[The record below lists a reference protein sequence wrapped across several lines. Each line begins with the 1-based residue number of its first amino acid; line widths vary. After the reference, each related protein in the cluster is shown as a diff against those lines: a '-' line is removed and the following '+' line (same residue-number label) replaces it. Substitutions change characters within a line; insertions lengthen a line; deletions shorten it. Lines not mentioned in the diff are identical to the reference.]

1 MATLPLISIVD
12 DDKSIREATADL
24 VESYGYST
32 AAFAS
37 AEELLQSE
45 HLSATS
51 CVVTDVCMT
60 GLSGVDLQ
68 RRLAD
73 VVPHVP
79 VIFLTA
85 FPEEHVRAA
94 ALDGGA
100 RGFFAKPVRES
111 ALILCIESVLRSP
124 GGTSTQ

>member
-1 MATLPLISIVD
+1 MSTLPLISIVD
-12 DDKSIREATADL
+12 DDKSVREATADL
-24 VESYGYST
+24 VESHGYAT

-37 AEELLQSE
+37 GEELLQSE
-45 HLSATS
+45 QLRTTS
-51 CVVTDVCMT
+51 CVVTDVRMT

-85 FPEEHVRAA
+85 FPEEHLRAA

-100 RGFFAKPVRES
+100 HGFFTKPVRES
-111 ALILCIESVLRSP
+111 SLIPCIESALRTPSGIP
-124 GGTSTQ
+124 R

>member
-1 MATLPLISIVD
+1 LTTLPLISIVD
-12 DDKSIREATADL
+12 DDQSVREATADL
-24 VESYGYST
+24 VESCGYAA

-45 HLSATS
+45 HLRTTS

-60 GLSGVDLQ
+60 GLSGVELQ

-73 VVPHVP
+73 VVPHIP

-100 RGFFAKPVRES
+100 RGFFAKPVPES
-111 ALILCIESVLRSP
+111 TLILCIESVLRSP
-124 GGTSTQ
+124 SGAPTQ